1 MVYNIW
7 PYGLWAG
14 YQPDQGYYVQQPA
27 TLGQLNRLRSY
38 VEYIRKSVND
48 WAEQVEGHDDQWQ
61 QIEDRLEQAEGLLKE
76 HGTSIADNQRA
87 LKQLNTL
94 VFQISDRLETITRN
108 GLVHGV
114 QFTPTDRGWRTTV
127 AGDPQG
133 SQHEVSFESDDS
145 LPMVIDQSNDMTRV
159 KFSVKGGSQDL
170 ARLGYSVDD
179 SGIQLD
185 SESHSPRMPI
195 RGLQALSSDGTL
207 QVGYGA
213 NNESAYIY
221 LNEGPSLTAYK
232 SDVKAWQTQSEQQS
246 AKLADRMKAQE
257 ARGTF
262 DGIETS
268 STSNGWDIRIGA
280 ADTEGAQTGEWTA
293 KLNLL
298 GDETISVTP
307 NSGEP
312 SLMLHAA
319 DQLQRL
325 PVLLG
330 NVRMLATDGHI
341 QLIQSGYDPKTGR
354 TVDPQTV
361 GNVGVSG
368 SNTVTVS
375 TTGDGLHVDATPAV
389 DQAKAYT
396 DQELAK
402 LQATVGQ
409 LEAKV
414 NGQAQTISNLQTQV
428 AQYKDVADRSVTSA
442 SLDVVPAENGDPS
455 AFTLR
460 INLYSKSG
468 ASVAVLPAEVRF
480 ISEKNTIA
488 TGVQING
495 HTASV
500 ELDTK

>member
-1 MVYNIW
+1 MAYSIW
-7 PYGLWAG
+7 PYGMWAG

-27 TLGQLNRLRSY
+27 TLGQLNRLRAY
-38 VEYIRKSVND
+38 VEYIRRSVNE
-48 WAEQVEGHDDQWQ
+48 WAGQIEGHDDQWQ
-61 QIEDRLEQAEGLLKE
+61 QIEDRLTQAEGLLKE
-76 HGTSIADNQRA
+76 HGAGIADNQEA
-87 LKQLNTL
+87 LKKLNAL

-108 GLVHGV
+108 GLVHV
-114 QFTPTDRGWRTTV
+114 VRFTPTDRGWRTTV
-127 AGDPQG
+127 EGDPKG

-145 LPMVIDQSNDMTRV
+145 LPMVIEQTGGVTRV
-159 KFSVKGGSQDL
+159 KASVKGGSQDL
-170 ARLGYSVDD
+170 ERLGYAVTE
-179 SGIQLD
+179 SGIALA
-185 SESHSPRMPI
+185 SENDPI
-195 RGLQALSSDGTL
+195 RRLQAVSPDSTL
-207 QVGYGA
+207 RVGYGNA
-213 NNESAYIY
+213 NGNAFIS
-221 LNEGPSLTAYK
+221 LDEGPALAAYK
-232 SDVKAWQTQSEQQS
+232 SDVKAWQSQSEQHA
-246 AKLADRMKAQE
+246 AKLDSRMKAQE

-262 DGIETS
+262 NGIETS
-268 STSNGWDIRIGA
+268 STSNGWDIRASA
-280 ADTEGAQTGEWTA
+280 ANTEGTQTGEWTA

-298 GDETISVTP
+298 GDETINVTP
-307 NSGEP
+307 NSGDP

-325 PVLLG
+325 PVLLS
-330 NVRMLATDGHI
+330 NVRMLAADGHI

-368 SNTVTVS
+368 SDTVTVS

-402 LQATVGQ
+402 LQADVGQ

-442 SLDVVPAENGDPS
+442 SLDVVPPENGDPS

-460 INLYSKSG
+460 FSLYSKSG